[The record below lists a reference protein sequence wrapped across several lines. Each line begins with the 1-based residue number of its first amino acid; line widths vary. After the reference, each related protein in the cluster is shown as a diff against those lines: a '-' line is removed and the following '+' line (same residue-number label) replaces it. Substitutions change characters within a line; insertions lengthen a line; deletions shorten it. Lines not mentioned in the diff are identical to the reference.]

1 MLKAIKTMYLF
12 ATDWDNQSLAFFKK
26 NREAITP
33 TQWAAL
39 DKGTVGFEGSIFKGK
54 PDWKALM
61 ARPAPS
67 LTPEEQSF
75 LDNET
80 EELCSMID
88 DWKVREELKDLEP
101 RVWDYLKTKG
111 FFGLVISKDYGGK
124 GFSAQGHAAIVSKIA
139 SRCATAGATSMV
151 PNSLGPGELL
161 AHYGTDEQKNHYLP
175 RLANGRDIP
184 CFALTSPQAGSD
196 ATNQADEGT
205 VFKGD
210 DNKLYIRMN
219 WDKRYTTLAPVATV
233 IGVAFNLKD
242 PDNLL
247 GGGED
252 RGITLALVPA
262 NTPGVDNKHRHR
274 PPYPF
279 MNGPHWGRDV
289 IVPVDAII
297 GGEKQAGNGWNMLVD
312 CLSIGRAISLPAGAS
327 GLAKYALRVTTAY
340 AAVRKQFNSR
350 LADMGGIQEQ
360 IGKMAALTYSLD
372 AARMGPLQDMD
383 LDETHSTRPAV
394 SSAILKYHTTEA
406 SRVIAD
412 AAVEIHGGKGVVE
425 GPENPVS
432 HLRHTIP
439 VSTTVEGANIMTR
452 NLMIFGQGVF
462 VGHPY
467 VLKEMKTVET
477 GDAKEAGRLF
487 RLHLKHAFTNAA
499 RGLFHG
505 VTAGYLTSTPEQ
517 GPGAPFQ
524 RQINRMSAQFA
535 TLAEVSMAL
544 LGPKL
549 VREERI
555 SARHGDILSHLYLA
569 SLTLR
574 RFNYEGSQ
582 KDDIPLMQRAVQH
595 HLYEAEHAMEE
606 LIRNHPSILVR
617 GLRRIFHPVSWT
629 DKPRDYLDKKITETI
644 CQPSATRDRLTA
656 GLFMPTA
663 QSEYMT
669 RLEKALNIV
678 AEAAPHEATLARA
691 QKKGLL
697 KKDVAFVDMVEEA
710 ADLNI
715 INADA
720 RDLLHRAQ
728 AARDD
733 IIKVNHFPM
742 EWAGPAMTPGNSG
755 PANDSTRHEI
765 PQQYPRPYNP

>member
-1 MLKAIKTMYLF
+1 MFKAFKTAYRF

-26 NREAITP
+26 SREAITP

-39 DKGTVGFEGSIFKGK
+39 DKGTVGFEGTIFKGK
-54 PDWKALM
+54 PDWKSLLE
-61 ARPAPS
+61 REAPS

-80 EELCSMID
+80 EELCNMID

-111 FFGLVISKDYGGK
+111 FFGLVISKEYGGK

-139 SRCATAGATSMV
+139 SRCATAGATAMV

-161 AHYGTDEQKNHYLP
+161 AHYGTAEQKNHYLP

-184 CFALTSPQAGSD
+184 GFALTSPQAGSD

-205 VFKGD
+205 VFKGED
-210 DNKLYIRMN
+210 GKLYIRMN

-262 NTPGVDNKHRHR
+262 DTPGVDNKHRHR

-279 MNGPHWGRDV
+279 MNGPHWGKDV
-289 IVPVDAII
+289 VVPVDAII
-297 GGEKQAGNGWNMLVD
+297 GGASQAGNGWNMLVD
-312 CLSIGRAISLPAGAS
+312 CLSIGRAISLPAGAG

-340 AAVRKQFNSR
+340 AAIRKQFNTS
-350 LADMGGIQEQ
+350 LAEMGGIQEQ

-383 LDETHSTRPAV
+383 LDKTHSTRPAV

-406 SRVIAD
+406 SRTIAD
-412 AAVEIHGGKGVVE
+412 AAVEVHGGKGVVE
-425 GPENPVS
+425 GPDNPVS

-452 NLMIFGQGVF
+452 NLMIFGQGIF

-467 VLKEMKTVET
+467 ALNEMKAGENGT
-477 GDAKEAGRLF
+477 AKQAGQLLRG
-487 RLHLKHAFTNAA
+487 HIKHVFSSAA
-499 RGLFHG
+499 RGFFHG
-505 VTAGYLTSTPEQ
+505 LTGGYLTATPHN
-517 GPGAPFQ
+517 GPDAPFY

-535 TLAEVSMAL
+535 TLADASMAL
-544 LGPKL
+544 LGPRL
-549 VREERI
+549 VREERT

-574 RFNYEGSQ
+574 RFNYEGRQ
-582 KDDIPLMQRAVQH
+582 DDDIPLMQRAVQH
-595 HLYEAEHAMEE
+595 HLYEAERAMEE
-606 LIRNHPSILVR
+606 LIRNHPSVLVR
-617 GLRRIFHPVSWT
+617 GLRRIFHPVSWIS
-629 DKPRDYLDKKITETI
+629 KPLDRLDKKITEAI
-644 CQPSATRDRLTA
+644 CRPSPTRDRLTS
-656 GLFMPTA
+656 GLFMPSA
-663 QSEYMT
+663 QGEYMT
-669 RLEKALNIV
+669 RLETALKLV
-678 AEAAPHEATLARA
+678 AESAPHEATLARA

-697 KKDVAFVDMVEEA
+697 KKDVSFSDLVEEA

-715 INADA
+715 INAEV
-720 RDLLHRAQ
+720 RNLLQRTQ
-728 AARDD
+728 AARED
-733 IIKVNHFPM
+733 IIQVNHFPM
-742 EWAGPAMTPGNSG
+742 EWDGPAMTPASSG
-755 PANDSTRHEI
+755 KTHDKTRHENA
-765 PQQYPRPYNP
+765 QRYSRPYNP